1 MNIAGAI
8 RLAKT
13 LGPGKTIVTLL
24 CDSGARYAG
33 KLFNPEFLRARGLPV
48 PPWTEAD
55 AGAGLSA

>member
-8 RLAKT
+8 SLAKT

-48 PPWTEAD
+48 PPWTDTDASAD
-55 AGAGLSA
+55 LSA